1 MKRKNKAK
9 RKIRISKSSH
19 RCSKTTKHRQI
30 VKRQK
35 TTKRIIGKYEF
46 FGGTALKDEDL
57 TQHNV
62 SVVSWKPK
70 AEYQWDTGIAI
81 GRYLTGLKEGV
92 IMGRRCR
99 ACGLVLVPP
108 RMFCEWCFKPTSD
121 WVPLGDTGTIN
132 TFSLCYVTWDM
143 KRSKEPQIPAVIE
156 IDGASKGI
164 GILHL
169 LGEVEP
175 RKIMIGMRVRA
186 VWKPQEERQG
196 AITDIKY
203 FKPI

>member
-1 MKRKNKAK
+1 MKRKSKAK
-9 RKIRISKSSH
+9 GKTRRSKLSRRRSKS
-19 RCSKTTKHRQI
+19 TKRRQT

-35 TTKRIIGKYEF
+35 PTKRIIGKEGF

-57 TQHNV
+57 TQRNV

-121 WVPLGDTGTIN
+121 WVPLGDTGAVN

-175 RKIMIGMRVRA
+175 RKTRIGMRVRA